1 MMRAA
6 KLILEDGTEFPGW
19 SFGYEGNAVGEVVFN
34 TAMMGYPE
42 SLTDPSYAGQ
52 ILVTTF
58 PLIGNYG
65 VPDTGMG
72 ADGLPLFMESEKIHV
87 KALVVADYSENFS
100 HWNAQE
106 SLASWLQREK
116 IPAITGINTRQLTM
130 VLREHGVMMGRIET
144 QPLPLSK
151 GGEFHDHQNYGSVN
165 WVEKVSCK
173 EVITYNRGAGKQV
186 VLVDCGVKANII
198 RCLVRRGLEVIRVP
212 WDYDFNQLDFDG
224 LFLANGPGDP
234 EQCEVT
240 VGHIRQFLKNELE
253 KGEGSSHAG
262 GSTVR
267 PCMGI
272 CLGNQLLARA
282 VGAQTYKLK
291 YGHRSHNQP
300 VQRVGSTQCFITS
313 QNHGY
318 AVDDKTLPADWEPLF
333 VNMNDGSNEGIRH
346 RSNPWMSAQFHPEAC
361 SGPTDTEWMF
371 DEFVKMLG

>member
-65 VPDTGMG
+65 VPDTGIG
-72 ADGLPLFMESEKIHV
+72 TDGLPLFMESEKIHV

-130 VLREHGVMMGRIET
+130 VLREHGVMMGRIEAL
-144 QPLPLSK
+144 PLPK
-151 GGEFHDHQNYGSVN
+151 GGEFNDHQNYGSVN

-173 EVITYNRGAGKQV
+173 EVITYNRGAGKRV
-186 VLVDCGVKANII
+186 VIVDCGVKANII

-240 VGHIRQFLKNELE
+240 VGHIRKFLKTELE
-253 KGEGSSHAG
+253 KGEGSSPAG
-262 GSTVR
+262 ESSVR

>member
-34 TAMMGYPE
+34 TALMGYPE

-130 VLREHGVMMGRIET
+130 VLREHGVMMGRIE
-144 QPLPLSK
+144 
-151 GGEFHDHQNYGSVN
+151 
-165 WVEKVSCK
+165 
-173 EVITYNRGAGKQV
+173 
-186 VLVDCGVKANII
+186 
-198 RCLVRRGLEVIRVP
+198 
-212 WDYDFNQLDFDG
+212 
-224 LFLANGPGDP
+224 
-234 EQCEVT
+234 
-240 VGHIRQFLKNELE
+240 
-253 KGEGSSHAG
+253 
-262 GSTVR
+262 
-267 PCMGI
+267 
-272 CLGNQLLARA
+272 
-282 VGAQTYKLK
+282 AQ
-291 YGHRSHNQP
+291 
-300 VQRVGSTQCFITS
+300 
-313 QNHGY
+313 
-318 AVDDKTLPADWEPLF
+318 
-333 VNMNDGSNEGIRH
+333 
-346 RSNPWMSAQFHPEAC
+346 
-361 SGPTDTEWMF
+361 
-371 DEFVKMLG
+371 